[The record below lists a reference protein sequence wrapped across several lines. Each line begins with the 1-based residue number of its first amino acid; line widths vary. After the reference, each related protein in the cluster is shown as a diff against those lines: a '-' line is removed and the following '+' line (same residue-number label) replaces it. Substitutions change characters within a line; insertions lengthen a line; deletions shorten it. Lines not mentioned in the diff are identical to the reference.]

1 MKHNT
6 RAVHAIAIGLVLVS
20 TTARAQSPASNPEAN
35 TLDTIQVTASRAAR
49 SYGFLAPTPTTLV
62 NGDDLRDAN
71 ISVVADQLNK
81 LPALHNTWTPASTS
95 HRSQGGGG
103 NYLDLRGMGAGR
115 TLVLVNGYRHVATN
129 SDGWV
134 DTNAIPAALV
144 ERVEVVTG
152 GASASWGSDAVAG
165 VVNLILKPRFEGIEG
180 RFGYGISEHGDG
192 AELNAALSGG
202 STFAGGRGHLLM
214 AAEFPRHDGIGANR
228 DWNLKHYQVMNNPA
242 WTADNGQ
249 PRQLILPET
258 VLSTATLGG
267 LITSG
272 PLRGLQ
278 FLPGG
283 ETAPFRYGEIVGTQ
297 YMIGGDGFNAGDL
310 IHLVTP
316 LKRSSAYLRSTLDV
330 GEYTQ
335 IWLDASVA
343 QTSTDFNLSTS
354 YNLGNIT
361 IRRDNPYL
369 PGNVQ
374 ALMDANGVDIFN
386 MGRVHEDIAYNVV
399 DAKNRTHRLIGGI
412 KGRLGEDWDFDAAAS
427 FGRNHYRSLLRN
439 NLLSANFTRAVDAV
453 ADAQGNIICRSQLS
467 NPDNGCVPVNLFGYG
482 SPSAQAIDYLT
493 GTQWLDS
500 ILKQRNVAVNLRGEP
515 FSTWAGTVAL
525 AAGVEYRHES
535 VDQRVDEDSQASRFR
550 IGNPKAMQGA
560 YRVNEAYVEMI
571 APLLAEKPGVQLLDI
586 TLGVR
591 GADYSE
597 SGFTKPWKLGLSYSV
612 NPDWRFRL
620 TRSRDIRAPSIS
632 HMYNSYALSFG
643 TLVDPANGLQS
654 TVRTPS
660 TGNTDLSPEI
670 AQTIAAGIVWQPQWL
685 PGFQASLDWY
695 DIDLSGAIATLS
707 AQAMLDRCAAGN
719 LELCSA
725 IVRNPDG
732 SLLEVQR
739 KFLNI
744 SSIRTRG
751 VDMELSYSTTLPM
764 AGTPATLDL
773 RLMASHMR
781 EYLVNDGNSTM
792 DLARDVVNGIGP
804 DLRGMFSAA
813 LERERWRLHLD
824 GKYSGS
830 SRYNAASTYNRNHV
844 GSNTVFNLALHVKG
858 FERGSQHLTFFAGVK
873 NLLDRD
879 PPIAPYTFIFGS
891 SSLGYYDV
899 MGRRYTIGL
908 RFNY

>member
-1 MKHNT
+1 MKHGT
-6 RAVHAIAIGLVLVS
+6 KTVCAISISLIL
-20 TTARAQSPASNPEAN
+20 TATNSLAQTSASNTEPQAN
-35 TLDTIQVTASRAAR
+35 TLDAIQVTASRAAR

-62 NGDDLRDAN
+62 DGNDLRDAN

-134 DTNAIPAALV
+134 DTNAIPAALI

-165 VVNLILKPRFEGIEG
+165 VVNLILKPRIEGLEG
-180 RFGYGISEHGDG
+180 RFGYGVSEHGDG
-192 AELNAALSGG
+192 AELNTALSGG
-202 STFAGGRGHLLM
+202 TEFAGGRGRILM
-214 AAEFPRHDGIGANR
+214 AAEFTRNDGIGANR

-242 WTADNGQ
+242 WRADNGQ
-249 PRQLILPET
+249 PRQLILPNT

-297 YMIGGDGFNAGDL
+297 YMVGGDGFNAGDL

-316 LKRSSAYLRSTLDV
+316 LKRSNAYLRSTLDL

-335 IWLDASVA
+335 AWLDASFA
-343 QTSTDFNLSTS
+343 QTSTKFNLSTS

-361 IRRDNPYL
+361 IRRDNAWL

-374 ALMDANGVDIFN
+374 DLMDANGIDTFN

-399 DAKNRTHRLIGGI
+399 DAKNRTQRLIGGI

-427 FGRNHYRSLLRN
+427 WGRNHYRSLLRN

-453 ADAQGNIICRSQLS
+453 TDANGTIICRSQLAD
-467 NPDNGCVPVNLFGYG
+467 PDNGCVPVNLFGYG
-482 SPSAQAIDYLT
+482 SPSQQAIEYLT

-500 ILKQRNVAVNLRGEP
+500 ILKQRNVALNLRGEP

-550 IGNPKAMQGA
+550 IGNPKDMQGA
-560 YRVNEAYVEMI
+560 YRVNEAYVELV
-571 APLLAEKPGVQLLDI
+571 APLLAEKAGVQLLDI

-591 GADYSE
+591 R
-597 SGFTKPWKLGLSYSV
+597 GLFGKRVYQTLETWPQLQRQYRLALAHYPLARYPRAQHQPYV
-612 NPDWRFRL
+612 QQLCLEFRHPG
-620 TRSRDIRAPSIS
+620 RSRQRAAKHRAHPI
-632 HMYNSYALSFG
+632 HRQYRF
-643 TLVDPANGLQS
+643 
-654 TVRTPS
+654 
-660 TGNTDLSPEI
+660 I
-670 AQTIAAGIVWQPQWL
+670 
-685 PGFQASLDWY
+685 
-695 DIDLSGAIATLS
+695 
-707 AQAMLDRCAAGN
+707 AGN
-719 LELCSA
+719 RADHCRRHRLA
-725 IVRNPDG
+725 AAVAAW
-732 SLLEVQR
+732 
-739 KFLNI
+739 I
-744 SSIRTRG
+744 SS
-751 VDMELSYSTTLPM
+751 L
-764 AGTPATLDL
+764 AG
-773 RLMASHMR
+773 
-781 EYLVNDGNSTM
+781 LV
-792 DLARDVVNGIGP
+792 
-804 DLRGMFSAA
+804 
-813 LERERWRLHLD
+813 
-824 GKYSGS
+824 
-830 SRYNAASTYNRNHV
+830 
-844 GSNTVFNLALHVKG
+844 
-858 FERGSQHLTFFAGVK
+858 
-873 NLLDRD
+873 
-879 PPIAPYTFIFGS
+879 
-891 SSLGYYDV
+891 
-899 MGRRYTIGL
+899 
-908 RFNY
+908 

>member
-1 MKHNT
+1 MS
-6 RAVHAIAIGLVLVS
+6 IGLALS
-20 TTARAQSPASNPEAN
+20 AAAIAQSPSANQGEPQAN
-35 TLDTIQVTASRAAR
+35 TLDTIQVTASRAVR

-62 NGDDLRDAN
+62 DARDLRDAN

-103 NYLDLRGMGAGR
+103 NYLDMRGLGAGR
-115 TLVLVNGYRHVATN
+115 TLILVNGYRHVATN

-134 DTNAIPAALV
+134 DSNAIPAALV

-165 VVNLILKPRFEGIEG
+165 VVNLILKPRIQGIEG

-202 STFAGGRGHLLM
+202 STFAGGRGHFLM
-214 AAEFPRHDGIGANR
+214 AMEFTRHDGVGARR

-242 WTADNGQ
+242 WRADNGE
-249 PRQLILPET
+249 PRQLILPNT

-278 FLPGG
+278 FLPNG

-310 IHLVTP
+310 IHLATP

-330 GEYTQ
+330 GESSQ
-335 IWLDASVA
+335 VWLDASFA
-343 QTSTDFNLSTS
+343 QTNTDFNLSTS

-369 PGNVQ
+369 PANVQ
-374 ALMDANGVDIFN
+374 DLMDENGIDSFN

-399 DAKNRTHRLIGGI
+399 DAKTQTQRLIGGI

-439 NLLSANFTRAVDAV
+439 NVLSANFTRAVDAV
-453 ADAQGNIICRSQLS
+453 TDAGGNIICRSQLTA
-467 NPDNGCVPVNLFGYG
+467 PDNDCIPVNLFGYG
-482 SPSAQAIDYLT
+482 SPTSSAIAYMT

-500 ILKQRNVAVNLRGEP
+500 ILKQRNVAFNVRGEP
-515 FSTWAGTVAL
+515 FATWAGTVAV

-535 VDQRVDEDSQASRFR
+535 VNQRVDEDSQASRFR

-560 YRVNEAYVEMI
+560 YKVNEAYMELI
-571 APLLAEKPGVQLLDI
+571 APLLADKPGVQMLDI

-597 SGFTKPWKLGLSYSV
+597 SGFTTPWKLGISYSV
-612 NPDWRFRL
+612 NTDWRLRL

-632 HMYNSYALSFG
+632 QMYNSYVLSFG

-660 TGNTDLSPEI
+660 TGNTDLSPET
-670 AQTIAAGIVWQPQWL
+670 AQTLAAGIVWQPQWF

-695 DIDLSGAIATLS
+695 DIDLDGAIATLS
-707 AQAMLDRCAAGN
+707 AQVMIDRCAAGN
-719 LELCSA
+719 FELCRA
-725 IVRNPDG
+725 ILRNPDG

-744 SSIRTRG
+744 SNIRTRG
-751 VDMELSYSTTLPM
+751 LDMELSYSTTLPM
-764 AGTPATLDL
+764 AGKPTTLDL

-781 EYLVNDGNSTM
+781 EYLVNNGSSVM
-792 DLARDVVNGIGP
+792 DLSRDVVNGIGP
-804 DLRGMFSAA
+804 DMRGMFSAA
-813 LERERWRLHLD
+813 LERGRWRLHLD
-824 GKYSGS
+824 GNYIGR
-830 SRYNAASTYNRNHV
+830 SRYNDTSTYNRNHV
-844 GSNTVFNLALHVKG
+844 GSNTVFNLAMHIKG
-858 FERGSQHLTFFAGVK
+858 MERGQQHLTFFAGVK
-873 NLLDRD
+873 NLLDRA
-879 PPIAPYTFIFGS
+879 PPVAPYTFIFGS

-899 MGRRYTIGL
+899 IGRRYDLGF

>member
-1 MKHNT
+1 
-6 RAVHAIAIGLVLVS
+6 L
-20 TTARAQSPASNPEAN
+20 TATNSLAQTSASNTEPQAN
-35 TLDTIQVTASRAAR
+35 TLDAIQVTASRAAR

-62 NGDDLRDAN
+62 DGNDLRDAN

-134 DTNAIPAALV
+134 DTNAIPAALI

-165 VVNLILKPRFEGIEG
+165 VVNLILKPRIEGLEG
-180 RFGYGISEHGDG
+180 RFGYGVSEHGDG
-192 AELNAALSGG
+192 AELNTALSGG
-202 STFAGGRGHLLM
+202 TEFAGGRGRILM
-214 AAEFPRHDGIGANR
+214 AAEFTRNDGIGANR

-242 WTADNGQ
+242 WRADNGQ
-249 PRQLILPET
+249 PRQLILPNT

-297 YMIGGDGFNAGDL
+297 YMVGGDGFNAGDL

-316 LKRSSAYLRSTLDV
+316 LKRSNAYLRSTFDL

-335 IWLDASVA
+335 AWLDASFA
-343 QTSTDFNLSTS
+343 QTSTKFNLSTS

-361 IRRDNPYL
+361 IRRDNAWL

-374 ALMDANGVDIFN
+374 DLMDANGIDTFN

-399 DAKNRTHRLIGGI
+399 DAKNRTQRLIGGI

-427 FGRNHYRSLLRN
+427 WGRNHYRSLLRN

-453 ADAQGNIICRSQLS
+453 MDTNGTIICRSQLAD
-467 NPDNGCVPVNLFGYG
+467 PDNGCVPVNLFGYG
-482 SPSAQAIDYLT
+482 SPSQQAIEWLT

-500 ILKQRNVAVNLRGEP
+500 ILKQRNVALNLRGEP
-515 FSTWAGTVAL
+515 FSTWAGTVAV

-550 IGNPKAMQGA
+550 IGNPKDMQGA
-560 YRVNEAYVEMI
+560 YRVNEAYVELV

-612 NPDWRFRL
+612 NTDWRLRI

-632 HMYNSYALSFG
+632 HMYNSYVLSFG

-670 AQTIAAGIVWQPQWL
+670 AQTTAAGIVWQPQWL

-719 LELCSA
+719 LELCNA
-725 IVRNPDG
+725 IVRNDDG
-732 SLLEVQR
+732 SLFEVQR

-751 VDMELSYSTTLPM
+751 VDAELGYSTTLPM
-764 AGTPATLDL
+764 AGQPATLDL
-773 RLMASHMR
+773 RLMASYMR
-781 EYLVNDGNSTM
+781 EYLVNDGNSTQ
-792 DLARDVVNGIGP
+792 DLARDVSNGIGP
-804 DLRGMFSAA
+804 NLRGMFSAA
-813 LERERWRLHLD
+813 LERGRWRLHLD
-824 GKYSGS
+824 GHYSGS
-830 SRYNAASTYNRNHV
+830 SRYNDTSTYNRNHV
-844 GSNTVFNLALHVKG
+844 GSNTVYNLAVHVKG
-858 FERGSQHLTFFAGVK
+858 FERGDQHLTFFAGIK

-879 PPIAPYTFIFGS
+879 PPVAPYTFIFGS

-899 MGRRYTIGL
+899 IGRRYNIGF